1 MILGDRDYYRQRR
14 QPPEAC
20 TFSYDGYEKVTF
32 DEIQASKEKRMSDIR
47 KEIREKIRNGDFNC
61 EKELTLSIISGK
73 WKIVILWH
81 LGVEGPHRFSE
92 LQRLFPK
99 ITHKMLT
106 SQLKELIEDGIV
118 HREVYPEVPPRV
130 EYSMTELGMTL
141 LPIIQMMYEW
151 GKKRMAAIKKEMG
164 LNEPKAQDP
173 SKKG

>member
-1 MILGDRDYYRQRR
+1 L
-14 QPPEAC
+14 EAC
-20 TFSYDGYEKVTF
+20 TFSCDSYEKGTF
-32 DEIQASKEKRMSDIR
+32 EEIQASKEKGMSDIR

-130 EYSMTELGMTL
+130 EYSLTELGMTL

-164 LNEPKAQDP
+164 LAEPEAEES